1 MNKQSINGGITMVQ
15 WKEITSQ
22 NEWNELFEGSSQKPV
37 VILKHSTACPV
48 SSNALDEY
56 ESYLQKEPN
65 PGVEYVLVKVI
76 ESRPVSNQIAEDTGV
91 KHASPQIL
99 YIKNKEAVW
108 NTSHWSVTRA
118 HITAVL
124 D

>member
-1 MNKQSINGGITMVQ
+1 MIQ
-15 WKEITSQ
+15 WKEITT
-22 NEWNELFEGSSQKPV
+22 NGEWEQLLEGSSEKPF

-48 SSNALDEY
+48 SFNALEEY
-56 ESYLQKEPN
+56 ETYLGKSPN
-65 PGVEYVLVKVI
+65 ESVDYFLVKVI

-99 YIKNKEAVW
+99 YIKNKETVW
-108 NTSHWSVTRA
+108 NTSHWSITKA
-118 HITAVL
+118 HMTAVL

>member
-1 MNKQSINGGITMVQ
+1 MTQ
-15 WKEITSQ
+15 WKEITSE
-22 NEWNELFEGSSQKPV
+22 NEWNELFEGSTQKPV
-37 VILKHSTACPV
+37 VVLKHSTTCPV
-48 SSNALDEY
+48 SSNALDEF

-65 PGVEYVLVKVI
+65 TNVEYVLVKVI

-99 YIKNKEAVW
+99 YVKNKEAVW